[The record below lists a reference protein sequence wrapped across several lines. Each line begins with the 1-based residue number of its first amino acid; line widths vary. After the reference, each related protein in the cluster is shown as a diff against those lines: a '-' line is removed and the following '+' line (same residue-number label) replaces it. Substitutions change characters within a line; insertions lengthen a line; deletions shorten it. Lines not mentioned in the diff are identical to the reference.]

1 MASWT
6 SNKSVWNVPRG
17 KFDLISAGSGPYLV
31 VVGAVGAEIR
41 LRTKHLVHHIQ
52 AAHGEEITENSR
64 ESRSAQWCSD
74 RLGTLILPGKDSSGG
89 GEAPRCRSA
98 LLRTGLSARTGW
110 NPVHTHPH
118 CQCRHRPPA
127 NQRPHIRLCLN
138 ELQLQ
143 KRPHNKHKWAVIDDD
158 RQWFK
163 IRVHL
168 KLLDS
173 PLILGP
179 EAKTALLWAP
189 LSFWLSL
196 ATEFRMWKK
205 RHRIKEGFTERSFQ
219 DSRNNLF

>member
-31 VVGAVGAEIR
+31 VGAVGAEIR
-41 LRTKHLVHHIQ
+41 LRTKHLIHHIQ

-74 RLGTLILPGKDSSGG
+74 RLGTLIRPGKHSSGG

-98 LLRTGLSARTGW
+98 LLRTGMSARTRW

-118 CQCRHRPPA
+118 NQCRHRPPA
-127 NQRPHIRLCLN
+127 NQMPDIRLCLN

-158 RQWFK
+158 SHWFK
-163 IRVHL
+163 IRLHL
-168 KLLDS
+168 KLSDS
-173 PLILGP
+173 PLILRT
-179 EAKTALLWAP
+179 EAKIALLWAP

-196 ATEFRMWKK
+196 AIELRMWGEK
-205 RHRIKEGFTERSFQ
+205 RHKIKEQRSFH